1 MLRYGQAYDL
11 EAACEVA
18 VVVERDGRFLLV
30 EEDSDGEIVLNQPA
44 GHLAEG
50 EDLLAAVARETLEET
65 RNPGSGLALAYVN
78 ARPEPNM
85 CATCV
90 QHVCNMCATCVCGF
104 NGTAQ
109 FPAMTPGAEAKA
121 LNAISLLEPWRD
133 RVPECRELPPHVL
146 FGL

>member
-90 QHVCNMCATCVCGF
+90 CGF